1 MRYAQGV
8 IIGLLCWLAVPL
20 PAAAQPTLEAVRAR
34 GSLRC
39 GVVELGAGLA
49 GQADNGRWMGF
60 YPDFCRALA
69 AAAIGNADNV
79 VIVNVS
85 LSNRFDALL
94 KGGVDALM
102 TGSTWTF
109 GRDVD
114 MRIAFPALYL
124 FDGQSFMAHVS
135 ENIRGIADLKGK
147 SVCVPKGT
155 TTLPQVEE
163 LNKAR
168 NLNMTIQPYETIQG
182 SYSSFFSRQCQ
193 AMVDDAT
200 GLSSNRALSVT
211 DPAQYVIL
219 AERTSKEPLAPAVR
233 KDDPAWE
240 DVVRWVVYATI
251 AAEELGISSTN
262 VDSMLASPDP
272 AVRRFLGLEPGLGKG
287 LGLDP
292 RWAYRIVK
300 AVGNYGEI
308 FDRSLGAKSSLKL
321 DRGLNK
327 PWTQGGL
334 LWAPPFR

>member
-1 MRYAQGV
+1 
-8 IIGLLCWLAVPL
+8 
-20 PAAAQPTLEAVRAR
+20 
-34 GSLRC
+34 
-39 GVVELGAGLA
+39 VVELGTGLA
-49 GQADNGRWMGF
+49 GQADNGRWVGF

-69 AAAIGNADNV
+69 AAAIGNAEGV

-85 LSNRFDALL
+85 LSNRFDAVL
-94 KGGVDALM
+94 KGALDALM
-102 TGSTWTF
+102 TGSTWTL

-114 MRIAFPALYL
+114 MRVAFPALYL
-124 FDGQSFMAHVS
+124 FDGQTFMAHLS
-135 ENIRGIADLKGK
+135 ENVRGIEDLRDK

-168 NLNMTIQPYETIQG
+168 SLNMKIQPYETIQG
-182 SYSSFFSRQCQ
+182 AYSSFFSRQCQ

-219 AERTSKEPLAPAVR
+219 RERTTKEPLSPAVR
-233 KDDPAWE
+233 KGDQTWE
-240 DVVRWVVYATI
+240 DIVRWVVYATI
-251 AAEELGISSTN
+251 AAEELGISSAN
-262 VDSMLASPDP
+262 VDAMLDSPDP

-287 LGLDP
+287 LGLDS

-300 AVGNYGEI
+300 TVGNYGEI
-308 FDRSLGAKSSLKL
+308 FDRNLGAKSSLKL